1 MWKTC
6 IWCAKPVKYSKR
18 NCTIYILWKIYRNQT
33 YGERFEAFS
42 SRIKHIMISLAV
54 VVLSFWRHDYCYLFP
69 NSSMVERMTVNHEVP
84 SSSLGWGAI
93 LLCRTGW
100 FRISEISVV
109 TRIKW
114 FLECTKAA
122 TVEIRYNRKHIGFI
136 PNLTFKG
143 DCWRIWL
150 GRCLGQALY

>member
-1 MWKTC
+1 
-6 IWCAKPVKYSKR
+6 
-18 NCTIYILWKIYRNQT
+18 
-33 YGERFEAFS
+33 
-42 SRIKHIMISLAV
+42 
-54 VVLSFWRHDYCYLFP
+54 
-69 NSSMVERMTVNHEVP
+69 MVERMTVNHEVP

-150 GRCLGQALY
+150 GRCLGTGTVLTQKCGDNPCIVDASSARISVGYIAILTS

>member
-1 MWKTC
+1 
-6 IWCAKPVKYSKR
+6 
-18 NCTIYILWKIYRNQT
+18 
-33 YGERFEAFS
+33 
-42 SRIKHIMISLAV
+42 
-54 VVLSFWRHDYCYLFP
+54 
-69 NSSMVERMTVNHEVP
+69 MVERMTVNHEVP

-109 TRIKW
+109 THIKW

-122 TVEIRYNRKHIGFI
+122 TVEIQYNGKHIGFM

-150 GRCLGQALY
+150 SRCLGIGTVLTQKCGDNPCMISGNTASITAD

>member
-1 MWKTC
+1 
-6 IWCAKPVKYSKR
+6 
-18 NCTIYILWKIYRNQT
+18 
-33 YGERFEAFS
+33 
-42 SRIKHIMISLAV
+42 
-54 VVLSFWRHDYCYLFP
+54 
-69 NSSMVERMTVNHEVP
+69 MVERMTVNHEVP

-122 TVEIRYNRKHIGFI
+122 TVNTVQQKTH
-136 PNLTFKG
+136 
-143 DCWRIWL
+143 RI
-150 GRCLGQALY
+150 YT